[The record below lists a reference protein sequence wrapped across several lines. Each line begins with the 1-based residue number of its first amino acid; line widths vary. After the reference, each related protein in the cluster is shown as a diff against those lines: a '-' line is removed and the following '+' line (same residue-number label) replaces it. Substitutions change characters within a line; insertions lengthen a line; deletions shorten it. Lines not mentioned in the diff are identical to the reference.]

1 MQCSKYS
8 IWGKGLTMILPV
20 TAAICDVP
28 MATPLIREFP
38 RGGELT
44 KVKLSTSSTDLI
56 QIPAS
61 VISSK
66 QHLLYLKENQCSHG
80 NTFN

>member
-1 MQCSKYS
+1 
-8 IWGKGLTMILPV
+8 
-20 TAAICDVP
+20 

-44 KVKLSTSSTDLI
+44 KVKLSTSSTDLV

-61 VISSK
+61 VISSE
-66 QHLLYLKENQCSHG
+66 QHLLYLKENQYSLLRAATSK
-80 NTFN
+80 TFLIAWIRFVLEMEAFVLKI